1 MGLIVSC
8 PRRAKVVNPGVIRVV
23 HLNGQV
29 DKFPSPVSL
38 KRVLQHHPRHF
49 ICHSRDLYAV
59 NGRPLQT
66 AEELRLGEL
75 YFLLPFSALESDLSA
90 DNLMAL
96 AARLLAAARKEASRA
111 VRLGRSA
118 DSMWDLPEERRRS
131 MYEKLGRKYDDPEVK
146 KALGR
151 I

>member
-8 PRRAKVVNPGVIRVV
+8 PRQAKVVNPDVIRVV

-38 KRVLQHHPRHF
+38 KQVLQHHPRHF

-59 NGRPLQT
+59 NCRPLQT

-90 DNLMAL
+90 ENLMAL

-111 VRLGRSA
+111 VRLRRSA
-118 DSMWDLPEERRRS
+118 DSMWDLPGEGCSS
-131 MYEKLGRKYDDPEVK
+131 MNGNLGRKYNDPEVK
-146 KALGR
+146 TALGR